1 MKKNFKYVMLM
12 ATALILGFTS
22 CSNDD
27 VTGGENPVEE
37 GKSTY
42 ATIKFTAPK
51 TYGTPQ
57 VGTAAESTVNTIDV
71 FIYDTNGFL
80 KDSKQFTGATEN
92 PAGSGVWEAG
102 TMPTTTGAKKVYII
116 VNLPSAIAASDLN
129 TVGKLTS
136 IAHAVTVADIA
147 TDNAFVMASDVSD
160 ATFDGWDGTG
170 TAPTANEVK
179 VTVKRL
185 AAKLAVQETTGLT
198 LAGIDGGDFSNLGF
212 SAGQINTVTYAAQ
225 KIVGGVGGVGGVV
238 QDPNHVNPTTPGDGL
253 TDLKPTLAS
262 HIALNL
268 HTVTDAKDLVGK
280 YVPENTTKD
289 PISGDLTYVSVK
301 AEFLPEKVWNNAGG
315 SWAEVPNAAPIGTF
329 FCVKTTA
336 GNIYFNTS
344 ALADAYCIAEGID
357 PANILEYTDG
367 VCYYTVYPN
376 LQGAYQVLRNDFFQI
391 KVDKINGL
399 GDTAPG
405 PKDPTDP
412 VGVQTNIDVTIE
424 VAPWNLEV
432 ENVELTP
439 Q

>member
-51 TYGTPQ
+51 TYGVDQ
-57 VGTAAESTVNTIDV
+57 AGTVAESKVNTIDV

-80 KDSKQFTGATEN
+80 KDSKQFTGATETA
-92 PAGSGVWEAG
+92 AGSGVWEAG
-102 TMPTTTGAKKVYII
+102 TMQTTTGAKKVYII

-129 TVGKLTS
+129 TVAKLTS
-136 IAHAVTVADIA
+136 IAHAVTVGDIA

-160 ATFDGWDGTG
+160 ATFAEWDATS
-170 TAPTANEVK
+170 ADPIPASNEVK
-179 VTVKRL
+179 VTVKRW

-225 KIVGGVGGVGGVV
+225 KIVGGVV
-238 QDPNHVNPTTPGDGL
+238 QDPNHVNVIGTPGTGL
-253 TDLKPTLAS
+253 TDLKPALAD
-262 HIALNL
+262 HIALNGAAL
-268 HTVTDAKDLVGK
+268 TAADLIGK
-280 YVPENTTKD
+280 YVPENTTES

-301 AEFLPEKVWNNAGG
+301 AEFLPEKVWDNASG
-315 SWAEVPNAAPIGTF
+315 SWAEKNNTAGIATF
-329 FCVKTTA
+329 YCIKTTE
-336 GNIYFNTS
+336 GNLYFDS
-344 ALADAYCIAEGID
+344 QALADQYVTD
-357 PANILEYTDG
+357 NLPPATEVLEYTDG